1 MTATF
6 ESLNAGD
13 TIDGPKFAVS
23 RESIR
28 LFCDAS
34 LDYNPLHLDDDYMK
48 GNFGKTN
55 FGGIIMH
62 GMNNFGLIS
71 RMITDWAYPAGAVH
85 RRLETRWVKPV
96 RPGDTIQPTGI
107 VKSKQA
113 TANSRWVLI
122 DVMVRNQNDEKVATG
137 EAMVEFP
144 IDNSACNFKPEPP
157 VEHGNGSS
165 PPRAAKSDPET
176 PVWIDIRPCDG
187 LETAR
192 PGRHSRQRDQAR
204 FATFGLSEHGLSKHQ
219 DCPMKVRNSLKSLRG
234 RHRNNRLVRRKGR
247 VYVINKVSA
256 VSRRAR
262 VEFRPDSGLPGRPRK
277 FSPSRVFDAFAAL
290 QRVFLRLDFV
300 DGTEIPCSR
309 APA

>member
-1 MTATF
+1 MTSTF
-6 ESLNAGD
+6 ESLSAGD
-13 TIDGPKFAVS
+13 IISGPKFAVS

-107 VKSKQA
+107 VKSKQS

-144 IDNSACNFKPEPP
+144 
-157 VEHGNGSS
+157 
-165 PPRAAKSDPET
+165 
-176 PVWIDIRPCDG
+176 
-187 LETAR
+187 
-192 PGRHSRQRDQAR
+192 
-204 FATFGLSEHGLSKHQ
+204 
-219 DCPMKVRNSLKSLRG
+219 
-234 RHRNNRLVRRKGR
+234 RR
-247 VYVINKVSA
+247 
-256 VSRRAR
+256 
-262 VEFRPDSGLPGRPRK
+262 
-277 FSPSRVFDAFAAL
+277 
-290 QRVFLRLDFV
+290 
-300 DGTEIPCSR
+300 
-309 APA
+309 